1 MGSRLQKINGQNN
14 SKYEDQDSRRNP
26 HVISNNL
33 HDFTLSGHNVY
44 VSFITMQQLKQ
55 EGNHMPDQNEINDFS
70 TDYPVMDKMEDI
82 FRSTCGTW
90 QNCNES
96 NIQTFL
102 SKCEQENIDPQFCMN
117 WIKDN
122 HDKIPNWTNISDT
135 TREWV
140 IEHTS
145 TGSPI
150 SGLEGK

>member
-1 MGSRLQKINGQNN
+1 MRSRLEQKINGDRKGQNN
-14 SKYEDQDSRRNP
+14 SKYENQDSRRN
-26 HVISNNL
+26 L
-33 HDFTLSGHNVY
+33 HDFTFSGHNVY
-44 VSFITMQQLKQ
+44 VSFIKMQQIKQ
-55 EGNHMPDQNEINDFS
+55 EGNHMPDQNEFNDFS
-70 TDYPVMDKMEDI
+70 TDYSVMDKMEDI
-82 FRSTCGTW
+82 FLSTCGTW

-117 WIKDN
+117 WIQDN
-122 HDKIPNWTNISDT
+122 HDKIPNWPNISDT

-150 SGLEGK
+150 SGSEGNTK